1 MANTDRFVTEIRTD
15 VQQLV
20 HHLEQA
26 QMIAQRVNLKYTSM
40 GGEVALTGFVWPE
53 GYSQAEFATAMA
65 TVINRVPKLLDG
77 GHGTN
82 LYKLLNSVG

>member
-20 HHLEQA
+20 NCLEQA
-26 QMIAQRVNLKYTSM
+26 QMIAQRVNLKWSSM
-40 GGEVALTGFVWPE
+40 GGEAALAGFVWPE
-53 GYSQAEFATAMA
+53 GYTLADFTTAMT
-65 TVINRVPKLLDG
+65 TVTGRVPKLLDG

-82 LYKLLNSVG
+82 LYKLLNSLG

>member
-1 MANTDRFVTEIRTD
+1 MANTERFVTEIRTD

-20 HHLEQA
+20 NHLEQA
-26 QMIAQRVNLKYTSM
+26 QMISQRINLKWASM
-40 GGEVALTGFVWPE
+40 GGEVALTGFEWPE
-53 GYSQAEFATAMA
+53 GYTQSDFSTAMN
-65 TVINRVPKLLDG
+65 TVVNKVLKLLDG